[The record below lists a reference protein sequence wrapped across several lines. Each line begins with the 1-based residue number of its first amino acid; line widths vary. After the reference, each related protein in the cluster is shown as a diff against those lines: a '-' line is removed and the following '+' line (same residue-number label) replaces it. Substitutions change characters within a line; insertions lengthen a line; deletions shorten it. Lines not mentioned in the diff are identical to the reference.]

1 MMKSLLIFLLLA
13 ACLTP
18 TQRREDDLIRIAR
31 EWNDDFRWGRF
42 EIAGQTMP
50 PEERQLF
57 LARRT
62 ELGDDLVMADFEVTS
77 VNFLKGSEAATV
89 GVTIGWYMKQ
99 EPTLRTTS
107 LVQRWEVRAG
117 HWMMTKQKRVAGDRF
132 PLVPEPTAQPA
143 PTPLK

>member
-1 MMKSLLIFLLLA
+1 MKKWIVFLLLT

-18 TQRREDDLIRIAR
+18 TQRREDDLVRTAR

-62 ELGDDLVMADFEVTS
+62 EIGDNLVMADFEVTS
-77 VNFLKGSEAATV
+77 IHFLKGSEAATV
-89 GVTIGWYMKQ
+89 GVTIGWFMKQ

-107 LVQRWEVRAG
+107 LVQNWEVRAG
-117 HWMMTKQKRVAGDRF
+117 HWMMTKQKRVGGDRF
-132 PLVPEPTAQPA
+132 PLVPEPVA
-143 PTPLK
+143 PSAPSP